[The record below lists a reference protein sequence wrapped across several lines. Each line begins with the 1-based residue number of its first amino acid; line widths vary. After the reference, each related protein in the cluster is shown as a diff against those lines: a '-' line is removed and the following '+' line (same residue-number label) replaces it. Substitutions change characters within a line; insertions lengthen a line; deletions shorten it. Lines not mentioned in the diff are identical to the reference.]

1 MLQQW
6 LVPSKD
12 ECDEA
17 ILYED
22 VKFVKTSY
30 DKDTGNKKRKAS
42 NPTSSK
48 VKNPTPQFAREIKP
62 DDVKKLAASL
72 NKSQPSYLSELLESN
87 NFQPHPYEEIHNSL
101 PSKIRCVEKKQDAC
115 NKYDCKVRD
124 EMLKQL
130 PQSKTM
136 TQEKIFK
143 IEKNTR
149 EQSSSDQWFDER
161 KIRLT
166 ASNFGAVIK
175 RKISIYPKSLLGK
188 IQNPPKHCNPPTL
201 CKWGMGQEE
210 NAIKHII
217 T

>member
-1 MLQQW
+1 M
-6 LVPSKD
+6 
-12 ECDEA
+12 
-17 ILYED
+17 
-22 VKFVKTSY
+22 
-30 DKDTGNKKRKAS
+30 
-42 NPTSSK
+42 
-48 VKNPTPQFAREIKP
+48 
-62 DDVKKLAASL
+62 
-72 NKSQPSYLSELLESN
+72 NKSQPSYLSKLLESN
-87 NFQPHPYEEIHNSL
+87 NFQPHLYEEIHNSL

-143 IEKNTR
+143 IKKNTR

-161 KIRLT
+161 KIRLK

-175 RKISIYPKSLLGK
+175 RKRSIYPKSLLGK
-188 IQNPPKHCNPPTL
+188 IRNPPKHCNPPTL
-201 CKWGMGQEE
+201 CKWGMDQEE